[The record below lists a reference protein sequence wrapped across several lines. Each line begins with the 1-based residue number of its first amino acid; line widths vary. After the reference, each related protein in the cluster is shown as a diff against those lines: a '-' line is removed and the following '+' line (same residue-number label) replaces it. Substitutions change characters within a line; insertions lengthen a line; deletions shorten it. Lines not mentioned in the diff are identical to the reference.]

1 MCILLFWYLV
11 LKADTSSGGATLGP
25 KGALPPTPPQIKKKK
40 KKKIQLIYILNK
52 SYRYHL
58 KILKEKINSS
68 PITVKYLYAFLNSI
82 NLIL

>member
-40 KKKIQLIYILNK
+40 IYPIDIYI
-52 SYRYHL
+52 
-58 KILKEKINSS
+58 E
-68 PITVKYLYAFLNSI
+68 
-82 NLIL
+82 